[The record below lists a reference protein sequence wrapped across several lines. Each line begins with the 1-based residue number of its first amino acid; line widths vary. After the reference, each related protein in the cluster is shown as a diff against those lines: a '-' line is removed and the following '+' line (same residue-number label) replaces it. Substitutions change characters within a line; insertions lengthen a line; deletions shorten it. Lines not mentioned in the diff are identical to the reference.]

1 MIALTTRP
9 VAEPRPLLLTARQA
23 AEAMGISERTMW
35 EITKGGQIP
44 CLRIPGRGKAR
55 SIRYAVPDLEAW
67 IERTKAAQTATDSAA
82 PTE

>member
-35 EITKGGQIP
+35 EITKGGRNSLPADSRPRQGEIDP
-44 CLRIPGRGKAR
+44 LRRSGPGSLDRANQGRADR
-55 SIRYAVPDLEAW
+55 HGFRHAME
-67 IERTKAAQTATDSAA
+67 
-82 PTE
+82 